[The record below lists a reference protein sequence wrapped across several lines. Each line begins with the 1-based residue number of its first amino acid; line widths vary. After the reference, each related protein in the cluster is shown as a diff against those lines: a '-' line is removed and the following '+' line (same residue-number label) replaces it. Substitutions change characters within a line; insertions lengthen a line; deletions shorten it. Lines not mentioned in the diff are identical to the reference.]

1 MIGYTI
7 LFLSF
12 YFILYQILTTMI
24 EMYRSADKNAQI
36 TLIGASLCKFAGALA
51 LIWGSVNVYFFSFLK
66 QHG

>member
-1 MIGYTI
+1 
-7 LFLSF
+7 
-12 YFILYQILTTMI
+12 MI